1 MRVAVAT
8 FLQSEWAFHETY
20 RSAACADAAL
30 RLLNTILHAAGPRAM
45 IYALLFFGFGLLVA
59 LIGIPWAIRLGE
71 RGIAL
76 DFAHE
81 TRKRQDA
88 PVPRL
93 GGLPVMVALAL
104 GLIVIV
110 AVFPAQGV
118 KWPPLLVGSILMYGL
133 GLWDDLQPLGAR
145 RKLLGQLLTAC
156 IVYSMGL
163 GIEKFSWPGATGSV
177 DLGAWS
183 LPVTVLWLIAVP
195 NIVNLIDGFD
205 GLAGGLGLYMS
216 ATLGIVALHNE
227 QLAVACYAFT
237 MTGALLGFLVFNF
250 PPAKI
255 YLGDGGAYLIGFTI
269 AALSLT
275 SSNKGSV
282 AKVLFVTFIALG
294 VPILDTTF
302 AVLRRGLRGYPLF
315 HADDEHFHHRLEKF
329 GFSKRRILLG
339 LYGVCLVLSLAGLSI
354 IWSSGNTLPVGIGV
368 LFLLAMFVLRYFH
381 LLKSW
386 NDVRRKIDRLLG
398 RRQIVHYALAQAQVL
413 ELEVERCAT
422 AQEFWMVFDQ
432 TIRRVGFVENGEVP
446 DEIVIEVRYNGST
459 PWKLHAPRAKGSTI
473 EWQCIAECFRP
484 VYVKGR
490 EKWPA

>member
-1 MRVAVAT
+1 
-8 FLQSEWAFHETY
+8 
-20 RSAACADAAL
+20 
-30 RLLNTILHAAGPRAM
+30 M
-45 IYALLFFGFGLLVA
+45 IYALLFFGVGLLVA
-59 LIGIPWAIRLGE
+59 LIGIPWAIRLGG
-71 RGIAL
+71 RGIGL

-81 TRKRQDA
+81 TRKKQDV
-88 PVPRL
+88 PIPRL
-93 GGLPVMVALAL
+93 GGMAIMGAMTL
-104 GLIVIV
+104 GLSVIV
-110 AVFPAQGV
+110 AVFPSQGV
-118 KWPPLLVGSILMYGL
+118 KWPPLLVGSLLMYGL
-133 GLWDDLQPLGAR
+133 GLWDDLKPLGAR
-145 RKLLGQLLTAC
+145 RKLLGQLITAC

-163 GIEKFSWPGATGSV
+163 GIEKFSWPGGTGSV

-205 GLAGGLGLYMS
+205 GLAGGLGLCMS

-250 PPAKI
+250 PPARI

-315 HADDEHFHHRLEKF
+315 HADDEHFHHRLEKL

-339 LYGVCLVLSLAGLSI
+339 IYGVCLVLSLAGLSI
-354 IWSSGNTLPVGIGV
+354 IWSSGNTLPVAIGV

-386 NDVRRKIDRLLG
+386 DDVRRKMDRLLG
-398 RRQIVHYALAQAQVL
+398 RRRIVHYALAQAHVL

-422 AQEFWMVFDQ
+422 ADEFWTVFNQ
-432 TIRRVGFVENGEVP
+432 TIRRVGFVAGGEVE
-446 DEIVIEVRYNGST
+446 DVIVVSVRYNGST
-459 PWKLHAPRAKGSTI
+459 PWTLHAPRAKGTNI
-473 EWQCIAECFRP
+473 EWQRIAECFRP
-484 VYVKGR
+484 VYARAK
-490 EKWPA
+490 EKWSA